1 MLKDPAL
8 YIKKL
13 RAFYH
18 KRHRMP
24 SFQELASLFGF
35 QSKNASAKLV
45 KKLIQA
51 RILTQDS
58 RGSLIPGPLLKGLK
72 LLGTVEAGFPT
83 PAEEELID
91 TLTLDEYLISHP
103 DSTFL
108 IKVSGDSMI
117 DAGIMPGDLVL
128 MERGREPRTGDIVIA
143 QVDHAWTM
151 KYYEK
156 QGCVIRLIAGN
167 KKFPPIIPKEELRVA
182 GVVVSVIRKYI

>member
-1 MLKDPAL
+1 MSKDIAF
-8 YIKKL
+8 YTKKL
-13 RAFYH
+13 RSFYR
-18 KRHRMP
+18 KIHRMP
-24 SFQELASLFGF
+24 SFAELADLFEF

-45 KKLIQA
+45 KKLAEA
-51 RILTQDS
+51 RVVAQDS
-58 RGSLIPGPLLKGLK
+58 RGSLIPGPLLLGLK

-83 PAEEELID
+83 FAEEELVD
-91 TLTLDEYLISHP
+91 TLTLDDYLISRP

-108 IKVSGDSMI
+108 IKVSGESMI

-156 QGCVIRLIAGN
+156 QGCTVRLIAGN
-167 KKFPPIIPKEELRVA
+167 KEYPPIIPKNELRIA
-182 GVVVSVIRKYI
+182 GVIVSVIRKYV